1 MAEKSTL
8 ARPYANAVF
17 RLAREQ
23 GDLKKWSDMLQLIAA
38 VAEDPAMQALIGN
51 PEFERSRLATLFIDI
66 CGDGL
71 DEQGR
76 NLVRVLIENRRLD
89 VAPQIAD
96 LYEARRADAEGTA
109 DVEVV
114 SAFELDPAMQEQLA
128 AALERRLGRKVN
140 LRVKID
146 ASLIGGVLVR
156 AGDLVIDASI
166 TGRLEQLANTLMH

>member
-8 ARPYANAVF
+8 ARPYANAIF
-17 RLAREQ
+17 DLAREQ
-23 GDLKKWSDMLQLIAA
+23 GNLKKWSEMLQLIAV
-38 VAEDPAMQALIGN
+38 VAEDAVMQALIAN
-51 PEFERSRLATLFIDI
+51 PEFARSKLEALFLDI

-76 NLVRVLIENRRLD
+76 NLVRLLVENRRLD
-89 VAPQIAD
+89 VAPQIAE
-96 LYEARRADAEGTA
+96 LYEARRAEAEGTV

-114 SAFELDPAMQEQLA
+114 SAFALDEAMQSQLA

-146 ASLIGGVLVR
+146 ASLIGGVQVR

>member
-17 RLAREQ
+17 DLAREQ
-23 GDLKKWSDMLQLIAA
+23 GDLKKWSDMLQLIAV
-38 VAEDPAMQALIGN
+38 VAEDRTMQALIGN
-51 PEFERSRLATLFIDI
+51 PEFERSKLESLFLDI

-76 NLVRVLIENRRLD
+76 NLVRLLVENKRLD

-96 LYEARRADAEGTA
+96 LYEARRAEAEGSV

-114 SAFELDPAMQEQLA
+114 SAFPLDDTLQSQLA

-146 ASLIGGVLVR
+146 ASLIGGVQVR

>member
-8 ARPYANAVF
+8 ARPYANAIF
-17 RLAREQ
+17 QLAREQ
-23 GDLKKWSDMLQLIAA
+23 GELAKWSGMLQLIAV
-38 VAEDPAMQALIGN
+38 VAEDPTMRQLIGN
-51 PEFERSRLATLFIDI
+51 PEFERSRLEALFLEI

-76 NLVRVLIENRRLD
+76 NLVRLLIENKRLE

-96 LYEARRADAEGTA
+96 LYEARRAEAEGTV

-114 SAFELDPAMQEQLA
+114 SAFPLDADLQAQLA
-128 AALERRLGRKVN
+128 AALERRLGQEVN

-146 ASLIGGVLVR
+146 ESLIGGVLVR

>member
-17 RLAREQ
+17 SLAQEQ
-23 GDLKKWSDMLQLIAA
+23 GDLQKWSGMLQRIAV
-38 VAEDPAMQALIGN
+38 VAEDPTMQQLIGN
-51 PEFERSRLATLFIDI
+51 PEFERSKLESLVLEI

-76 NLVRVLIENRRLD
+76 NLVRLLIENKRLE

-96 LYEARRADAEGTA
+96 LYEARCAEAKGTV

-114 SAFELDPAMQEQLA
+114 SAFPLDADLQAQLA
-128 AALERRLGRKVN
+128 DALKRRLGRAVN

-146 ASLIGGVLVR
+146 ETLIGGVLVR